1 VYTNATNL
9 FTFDNMKKWELDPE
23 ITSGG
28 GLVYPQQ
35 KLITFG
41 FNVSF

>member
-1 VYTNATNL
+1 VNATNL
-9 FTFDNMKKWELDPE
+9 LTFDNVKDYEIDPE
-23 ITSGG
+23 VTSGG

-41 FNVSF
+41 FNASF

>member
-1 VYTNATNL
+1 M
-9 FTFDNMKKWELDPE
+9 DNVKDLEIDPE
-23 ITSGG
+23 ITSTG

-35 KLITFG
+35 KLLTFG